1 METAIEKLAG
11 RQVEVLF
18 RSISNY
24 LTTFFV
30 IVHRIVFQ

>member
-1 METAIEKLAG
+1 MELAVEKLAG

-24 LTTFFV
+24 LTIFFV
-30 IVHRIVFQ
+30 TVRRKVFQ

>member
-1 METAIEKLAG
+1 METAVEKLAG

-18 RSISNY
+18 RSMTNY

-30 IVHRIVFQ
+30 IVHRNVFQ